1 MNTLVSRPRSGK
13 RAFTLIALLVVIAII
28 AILAAILF
36 PVFAQAREKARAISC
51 LSNENQIALAVLM
64 YVQDADEFY
73 PISQRPPN
81 ATEAAAEVAA
91 GGTPIAQPN
100 SASPWNTLGNYC
112 YPVTWQHTVEPYIKS
127 GALAGAGTNG
137 MSAEG
142 GVFSCPDFP
151 VPNAVE
157 EYQIN
162 APNIAGDTTGY
173 GGFCNGCANGGWTS
187 INDAGIDQPATK
199 VLISERGWMG
209 GMPAPANQVSQPNLE
224 GWYYGWSCVGNTYN
238 GSMLALANNDN
249 GNDNPAIEAYPWPF
263 MLPRFRHTDFTNM
276 AFADGHCKAVNMGTL
291 SGPAAYCTYI
301 FTNNPSLA
309 ASPPQ
314 NAWDGGGSS
323 NLGAPTF
330 PNGSP
335 GGAVGCNTYN
345 GF

>member
-1 MNTLVSRPRSGK
+1 MNTLVSRPLSGK
-13 RAFTLIALLVVIAII
+13 RAFTLIELLVVIAII

-81 ATEAAAEVAA
+81 ATEEAAEVAA

-112 YPVTWQHTVEPYIKS
+112 YPVTWQYSVEPYIKS
-127 GALAGAGTNG
+127 GVAAGAGQNG
-137 MSAEG
+137 LSAEG
-142 GVFSCPDFP
+142 AVFSCPDFP

-173 GGFCNGCANGGWTS
+173 GGFCNACSNGGWTAN
-187 INDAGIDQPATK
+187 NDAGIDQPSTK
-199 VLISERGWMG
+199 ILISERGWMG
-209 GMPAPANQVSQPNLE
+209 GMAAPANQVSQPNLE
-224 GWYYGWSCVGNTYN
+224 GWYYGWSGGNYD
-238 GSMLALANNDN
+238 GSMLALANQDD
-249 GNDNPAIEAYPWPF
+249 GNDVTQPYPWPF
-263 MLPRFRHTDFTNM
+263 MLPRFRHTDFTNV
-276 AFADGHCKAVNMGTL
+276 AFADGHCKALNLGTL

-301 FTNNPSLA
+301 YAVNPSLA
-309 ASPPQ
+309 TSPPQ
-314 NAWDGGGSS
+314 NAWDGGAGSS
-323 NLGAPTF
+323 LGMTLPDGKA
-330 PNGSP
+330 
-335 GGAVGCNTYN
+335 GAAGCNSYN